1 MDTLTKHKQWDG
13 YHDSSYRFLLSDQK
27 TLLIMIFTL
36 SETMKAKRTL
46 ILLIFCL
53 ISILPGLSLADRIK
67 DLASIQGVRNN
78 QLIGYGLVVG
88 LDGSGDMTTQTPF
101 TVQSVINML
110 GQLGVNLPPGTNL
123 QLRNVAAVMVTATVP
138 AFTKPGQQV
147 DVTVS
152 SMGNAKSLRGG
163 TLLMTPMKGIDNQ
176 VYAIAQGNILVGGI
190 GASAGGSS
198 VQVNHLSVG
207 RVTGGAMVE
216 REIPTTVGQG
226 DFINLELNSTDFS
239 TVNRIVDAI
248 NQLHPSSAS
257 PVDGRMIQV
266 KAPNDNGQRIAFIA
280 QIESLDIKPA
290 RPTAKVIVNS
300 RTGSVVMNQ
309 AVTLE
314 SSAVAH
320 GNLSII
326 INTEPVIS
334 QPGPLAQRGETVV
347 TQRSQVEIRT
357 EEGNLM
363 LLPNGADLG
372 EVVKALTA
380 IGATTQDLLS
390 ILQALKAAGSL
401 RADLEII

>member
-1 MDTLTKHKQWDG
+1 MKITNMIIYGLLT
-13 YHDSSYRFLLSDQK
+13 
-27 TLLIMIFTL
+27 I
-36 SETMKAKRTL
+36 
-46 ILLIFCL
+46 CL
-53 ISILPGLSLADRIK
+53 FLPGISMADRIK

-101 TVQSVINML
+101 TVQSVISML

-123 QLRNVAAVMVTATVP
+123 QLRNVAAVMVTATLP
-138 AFTKPGQQV
+138 AFIKSGQHI

-163 TLLMTPMKGIDNQ
+163 TLLMTPLKGADNQ
-176 VYAIAQGNILVGGI
+176 VYAMAQGSILVGGI
-190 GASAGGSS
+190 GAAAGGSS

-207 RVTGGAMVE
+207 RISGGGIVE
-216 REIPTTVGQG
+216 REIPTVVGQG
-226 DFINLELNSTDFS
+226 DYINLELNSTDFT

-248 NQLHPSSAS
+248 NSLYPSSAVA
-257 PVDGRMIQV
+257 VDGRVVQV
-266 KAPNDNGQRIAFIA
+266 KAPVDTSQRIMFIS
-280 QIESLDIKPA
+280 QIESMDVVPA
-290 RPTAKVIVNS
+290 KATAKVIVNS
-300 RTGSVVMNQ
+300 RTGSIVMNQ
-309 AVTLE
+309 SVTLE
-314 SSAVAH
+314 TSAIAH

-334 QPGPLAQRGETVV
+334 QPGPFAQRGETVV

-357 EEGNLM
+357 DEGNLM

>member
-1 MDTLTKHKQWDG
+1 MYEKAISLEVHKTMRIQNIIICF
-13 YHDSSYRFLLSDQK
+13 FLVLG
-27 TLLIMIFTL
+27 LL
-36 SETMKAKRTL
+36 
-46 ILLIFCL
+46 
-53 ISILPGLSLADRIK
+53 LPGLGVADRIK

-101 TVQSVINML
+101 TVQSIISML
-110 GQLGVNLPPGTNL
+110 GQLGINLPPGTNL
-123 QLRNVAAVMVTATVP
+123 QLRNVAAVMVTATLP
-138 AFTKPGQQV
+138 AFTKPGQQI
-147 DVTVS
+147 DITVS

-163 TLLMTPMKGIDNQ
+163 TLLMTPLKGIDNQ
-176 VYAIAQGNILVGGI
+176 VYAMAQGNILVGGI
-190 GASAGGSS
+190 GAAAGGSS
-198 VQVNHLSVG
+198 VQVNHLNVG
-207 RVTGGAMVE
+207 RIAGGGIVE
-216 REIPTTVGQG
+216 REIPTAVGQG
-226 DFINLELNSTDFS
+226 DYINLELNSVDFT
-239 TVNRIVDAI
+239 TVHRIVGAI
-248 NQLHPSSAS
+248 NGIYPSAATA
-257 PVDGRMIQV
+257 VDGRVIQV
-266 KAPNDNGQRIAFIA
+266 RAPADNSQRIMFIS
-280 QIESLDIKPA
+280 QIESLDVTPA
-290 RPTAKVIVNS
+290 KAPAKVIVNS

-334 QPGPLAQRGETVV
+334 QPGPFAQRGETVV

>member
-1 MDTLTKHKQWDG
+1 MFQQLKFKIMKKRNVIIF
-13 YHDSSYRFLLSDQK
+13 SFLALS
-27 TLLIMIFTL
+27 LL
-36 SETMKAKRTL
+36 
-46 ILLIFCL
+46 
-53 ISILPGLSLADRIK
+53 LPNISLADRIK

-123 QLRNVAAVMVTATVP
+123 QLRNVAAVMVTATLP
-138 AFTKPGQQV
+138 AFAKPGQHI
-147 DVTVS
+147 DITVS

-163 TLLMTPMKGIDNQ
+163 TLLLTPLKGADNQ
-176 VYAIAQGNILVGGI
+176 VYAMAQGNILVGGI
-190 GASAGGSS
+190 GAAAGGSS

-207 RVTGGAMVE
+207 RITGGGIVE

-226 DFINLELNSTDFS
+226 DFINLELNSTDFT

-248 NQLHPSSAS
+248 NGLYPAAASA
-257 PVDGRMIQV
+257 VDGRMVQV
-266 KAPNDNGQRIAFIA
+266 KAPADNSQRITFISR
-280 QIESLDIKPA
+280 IESLDIAPA
-290 RPTAKVIVNS
+290 KASAKVIVNS

-357 EEGNLM
+357 DEGNLM

>member
-1 MDTLTKHKQWDG
+1 MKSRNVIIL
-13 YHDSSYRFLLSDQK
+13 SLLALN
-27 TLLIMIFTL
+27 LL
-36 SETMKAKRTL
+36 
-46 ILLIFCL
+46 
-53 ISILPGLSLADRIK
+53 LPGISFADRIK

-123 QLRNVAAVMVTATVP
+123 QLRNVAAVMVTATMP
-138 AFTKPGQQV
+138 AFAKPGQHI
-147 DVTVS
+147 DITVS

-163 TLLMTPMKGIDNQ
+163 TLLLTPLKGADNQ
-176 VYAIAQGNILVGGI
+176 VYAMAQGNILVGGI
-190 GASAGGSS
+190 GAAAGGSS

-207 RVTGGAMVE
+207 RVTSGGIVE

-226 DFINLELNSTDFS
+226 DFINLELNTTDFT

-248 NQLHPSSAS
+248 NGLYPTAASA
-257 PVDGRMIQV
+257 VDGRVVQV
-266 KAPNDNGQRIAFIA
+266 KAPVDNSQRIMFIS
-280 QIESLDIKPA
+280 QIESLDVKPA
-290 RPTAKVIVNS
+290 RASAKVIVNS

-334 QPGPLAQRGETVV
+334 QPGAFAQRGETVV

-357 EEGNLM
+357 DEGNLM

>member
-1 MDTLTKHKQWDG
+1 MYEKVISSEIHKIMKIKNIII
-13 YHDSSYRFLLSDQK
+13 YFFFTFSLL
-27 TLLIMIFTL
+27 
-36 SETMKAKRTL
+36 
-46 ILLIFCL
+46 
-53 ISILPGLSLADRIK
+53 LPGLGAADRIK

-101 TVQSVINML
+101 TVQSIISML
-110 GQLGVNLPPGTNL
+110 GQLGINLPPGTNL
-123 QLRNVAAVMVTATVP
+123 QLRNVAAVMVTATLP
-138 AFTKPGQQV
+138 AFTKPGQQI

-163 TLLMTPMKGIDNQ
+163 TLLMAPLKGVDNQ
-176 VYAIAQGNILVGGI
+176 VYAMAQGNVLVGGI
-190 GASAGGSS
+190 GAAAGGSS
-198 VQVNHLSVG
+198 VQINHLSVG
-207 RVTGGAMVE
+207 RIAGGGIVE

-226 DFINLELNSTDFS
+226 DYVNLELNSTDFT
-239 TVNRIVDAI
+239 TVHRIVGAI
-248 NQLHPSSAS
+248 NGIYPASATA
-257 PVDGRMIQV
+257 VDGRVIQV
-266 KAPNDNGQRIAFIA
+266 RAPSDNSQRIMFIS
-280 QIESLDIKPA
+280 QIESLDVTPA
-290 RPTAKVIVNS
+290 KASAKVVVNS

-314 SSAVAH
+314 TSAIAH

-334 QPGPLAQRGETVV
+334 QPGPFAQRGETVV

-357 EEGNLM
+357 DEGNLM

-372 EVVKALTA
+372 AVVKALTA

>member
-1 MDTLTKHKQWDG
+1 MFQ
-13 YHDSSYRFLLSDQK
+13 Q
-27 TLLIMIFTL
+27 
-36 SETMKAKRTL
+36 
-46 ILLIFCL
+46 LIFKIMKKRNVIIFSFL
-53 ISILPGLSLADRIK
+53 ALSLLLPSISLADRIK

-123 QLRNVAAVMVTATVP
+123 QLRNVAAVMVTATLP
-138 AFTKPGQQV
+138 AFAKPGQHI
-147 DVTVS
+147 DITVS

-163 TLLMTPMKGIDNQ
+163 TLLLTPLKGADNQ
-176 VYAIAQGNILVGGI
+176 VYAMAQGNILVGGI
-190 GASAGGSS
+190 GAAAGGSS

-207 RVTGGAMVE
+207 RITGGGIVE

-226 DFINLELNSTDFS
+226 DFINLELNSTDFT

-248 NQLHPSSAS
+248 NGLYPAAASA
-257 PVDGRMIQV
+257 VDGRVVQV
-266 KAPNDNGQRIAFIA
+266 KAPADNSQRIMFISR
-280 QIESLDIKPA
+280 IESLDVQPA
-290 RPTAKVIVNS
+290 KATAKVIVNS

-357 EEGNLM
+357 DEGNLM

>member
-1 MDTLTKHKQWDG
+1 
-13 YHDSSYRFLLSDQK
+13 
-27 TLLIMIFTL
+27 
-36 SETMKAKRTL
+36 MKMRNIIIYL
-46 ILLIFCL
+46 ILIT
-53 ISILPGLSLADRIK
+53 GLFLSSVCAADRIK

-88 LDGSGDMTTQTPF
+88 LDGTGDMTVQTPF
-101 TVQSVINML
+101 TVQSIINML

-123 QLRNVAAVMVTATVP
+123 QLRNVAAVMVTATLP
-138 AFTKPGQQV
+138 AFAKPGQHI

-152 SMGNAKSLRGG
+152 SLGNAKSLRGG
-163 TLLMTPMKGIDNQ
+163 TLLMTPLKGADNQ
-176 VYAIAQGNILVGGI
+176 VYAMAQGSLLVGGI
-190 GASAGGSS
+190 GAAAAGSS
-198 VQVNHLSVG
+198 VQINHLSAG
-207 RVTGGAMVE
+207 RIAGGGIVE
-216 REIPTTVGQG
+216 REISTTVGQG
-226 DFINLELNSTDFS
+226 DYINLELNSTDFT
-239 TVNRIVDAI
+239 TVHRVVEAI
-248 NQLHPSSAS
+248 NGIYPSAATAI
-257 PVDGRMIQV
+257 DGRMIQV
-266 KAPNDNGQRIAFIA
+266 RAPSDNSQRVMFLS
-280 QIESLDIKPA
+280 QIESLNVTPA
-290 RPTAKVIVNS
+290 RAPAKVIVNS

-314 SSAVAH
+314 TSAVAH

-334 QPGPLAQRGETVV
+334 QPGPFAQRGETVV

-357 EEGNLM
+357 DEGNLM

>member
-1 MDTLTKHKQWDG
+1 
-13 YHDSSYRFLLSDQK
+13 
-27 TLLIMIFTL
+27 MIFTL

-363 LLPNGADLG
+363 LLLM
-372 EVVKALTA
+372 VL
-380 IGATTQDLLS
+380 I
-390 ILQALKAAGSL
+390 
-401 RADLEII
+401 

>member
-1 MDTLTKHKQWDG
+1 MKIKIITIYSLLTLG
-13 YHDSSYRFLLSDQK
+13 FFLPALG
-27 TLLIMIFTL
+27 I
-36 SETMKAKRTL
+36 
-46 ILLIFCL
+46 
-53 ISILPGLSLADRIK
+53 ADRIK

-101 TVQSVINML
+101 TVQSIVNML
-110 GQLGVNLPPGTNL
+110 GQLGINLPPGINL
-123 QLRNVAAVMVTATVP
+123 QLRNVAAVMVTATLP
-138 AFTKPGQQV
+138 AFAKPGQQI

-152 SMGNAKSLRGG
+152 SMGNARSLRGG
-163 TLLMTPMKGIDNQ
+163 TLLMTPLKGADNQ
-176 VYAIAQGNILVGGI
+176 VYAMAQGNVLVGGI
-190 GASAGGSS
+190 GAAAGGSS
-198 VQVNHLSVG
+198 VQVNHLNVG
-207 RVTGGAMVE
+207 RITGGGIVE

-226 DFINLELNSTDFS
+226 DYINLELNSVDFT
-239 TVNRIVDAI
+239 TVHRIVGAI
-248 NQLHPSSAS
+248 NGIYPAAATA
-257 PVDGRMIQV
+257 VDGRVVQV
-266 KAPNDNGQRIAFIA
+266 KMPPDINQRIMFIS
-280 QIESLDIKPA
+280 QIESLDVIPA
-290 RPTAKVIVNS
+290 RASAKVIVNS

-314 SSAVAH
+314 PSAVAH

-326 INTEPVIS
+326 INTEPIIS
-334 QPGPLAQRGETVV
+334 QPGPFAQRGETVV
-347 TQRSQVEIRT
+347 AQRSQVEIRT

>member
-1 MDTLTKHKQWDG
+1 MKMKNIIIYLALIAG
-13 YHDSSYRFLLSDQK
+13 LFLP
-27 TLLIMIFTL
+27 
-36 SETMKAKRTL
+36 
-46 ILLIFCL
+46 
-53 ISILPGLSLADRIK
+53 SICAADRIK

-88 LDGSGDMTTQTPF
+88 LDGTGDMTVQTPF
-101 TVQSVINML
+101 TVQSIINML

-123 QLRNVAAVMVTATVP
+123 QLRNVAAVMVTATLP
-138 AFTKPGQQV
+138 AFAKPGQHI

-152 SMGNAKSLRGG
+152 SLGNAKSLRGG
-163 TLLMTPMKGIDNQ
+163 TLLMTPLKGADNQ
-176 VYAIAQGNILVGGI
+176 VYAMAQGSLLVGGI
-190 GASAGGSS
+190 GAGAAGSS
-198 VQVNHLSVG
+198 VQINHLSAG
-207 RVTGGAMVE
+207 RIAGGGIVE
-216 REIPTTVGQG
+216 REISTTVGQG
-226 DFINLELNSTDFS
+226 DYINLELNSTDFT
-239 TVNRIVDAI
+239 TVHRIVDAI
-248 NQLHPSSAS
+248 NGIYPSAATAI
-257 PVDGRMIQV
+257 DGRMIQV
-266 KAPNDNGQRIAFIA
+266 RAPSDNSQRVMFLS
-280 QIESLDIKPA
+280 QIESLNVTPA
-290 RPTAKVIVNS
+290 RASAKVIVNS

-314 SSAVAH
+314 TSAVAH

-334 QPGPLAQRGETVV
+334 QPGPFAQRGETVV

-357 EEGNLM
+357 DEGNLM

>member
-1 MDTLTKHKQWDG
+1 MARTIG
-13 YHDSSYRFLLSDQK
+13 FEVYR
-27 TLLIMIFTL
+27 IMKIRNIFFYFVL
-36 SETMKAKRTL
+36 AFSV
-46 ILLIFCL
+46 F
-53 ISILPGLSLADRIK
+53 LPGLCAADRIK
-67 DLASIQGVRNN
+67 DLASIQGVRSN

-101 TVQSVINML
+101 TVQSIINML
-110 GQLGVNLPPGTNL
+110 GQLGINLPPGINL
-123 QLRNVAAVMVTATVP
+123 QLRNVAAVMVTATLP
-138 AFTKPGQQV
+138 AFAKPGQAI

-163 TLLMTPMKGIDNQ
+163 TLVMTPLKGADNQ
-176 VYAIAQGNILVGGI
+176 VYAMAQGNVLVGGI
-190 GASAGGSS
+190 GAAAGGSS
-198 VQVNHLSVG
+198 VQINHLSVG
-207 RVTGGAMVE
+207 RIASGGLVE

-226 DFINLELNSTDFS
+226 DYINLELNSTDFS
-239 TVNRIVDAI
+239 TVHRIVDAI
-248 NQLHPSSAS
+248 NGIYPSAATA
-257 PVDGRMIQV
+257 VDGRMIQV
-266 KAPNDNGQRIAFIA
+266 RAPSDNGQRIMFISR
-280 QIESLDIKPA
+280 IESLDITPA
-290 RPTAKVIVNS
+290 KASAKVIVNS

-334 QPGPLAQRGETVV
+334 QPGPFAQRGETVV

-363 LLPNGADLG
+363 LLPSGADLG

-401 RADLEII
+401 RADVVII

>member
-1 MDTLTKHKQWDG
+1 
-13 YHDSSYRFLLSDQK
+13 
-27 TLLIMIFTL
+27 
-36 SETMKAKRTL
+36 MKAQTL
-46 ILLIFCL
+46 ITCLFLIIIIFF
-53 ISILPGLSLADRIK
+53 SSLCIADRIK
-67 DLASIQGVRNN
+67 DLTSIQGVRNN
-78 QLIGYGLVVG
+78 QIIGYGLVVG

-101 TVQSVINML
+101 TVQSIINML

-123 QLRNVAAVMVTATVP
+123 QLRNVAAVMVTATIP
-138 AFTKPGQQV
+138 AFAKPGQHI

-163 TLLMTPMKGIDNQ
+163 TLLMTPLKGTDNQ
-176 VYAIAQGNILVGGI
+176 VYAMAQGNVLVGGI
-190 GASAGGSS
+190 GAAAGGSS

-207 RVTGGAMVE
+207 RISGGGIIE
-216 REIPTTVGQG
+216 REVPTTIGQG
-226 DFINLELNSTDFS
+226 DYINLELNSTDFT
-239 TVNRIVDAI
+239 TVHRIVDAI
-248 NQLHPSSAS
+248 NGIYPSAATA
-257 PVDGRMIQV
+257 VDGRMIQV
-266 KAPNDNGQRIAFIA
+266 KAPIDTSQRILFISR
-280 QIESLDIKPA
+280 IESLDVMPA
-290 RPTAKVIVNS
+290 KASAKVIVNS

-334 QPGPLAQRGETVV
+334 QPGPFAQRGETVI
-347 TQRSQVEIRT
+347 TQRSQIEIRSD
-357 EEGNLM
+357 EGNLM

-390 ILQALKAAGSL
+390 ILQALKASGSL

>member
-1 MDTLTKHKQWDG
+1 MRRPDIVVCF
-13 YHDSSYRFLLSDQK
+13 FL
-27 TLLIMIFTL
+27 
-36 SETMKAKRTL
+36 AVC
-46 ILLIFCL
+46 ILMPG
-53 ISILPGLSLADRIK
+53 ISMADRIK

-101 TVQSVINML
+101 TVQSVISML
-110 GQLGVNLPPGTNL
+110 GQLGINLPPGINL
-123 QLRNVAAVMVTATVP
+123 QLRNVAAVMVTATMP
-138 AFTKPGQQV
+138 AFAKPGQHI

-163 TLLMTPMKGIDNQ
+163 TLLMTPLKGADNQ
-176 VYAIAQGNILVGGI
+176 VYAIAQGSILVGGI
-190 GASAGGSS
+190 GASNAGSS
-198 VQVNHLSVG
+198 VQINHLSAG
-207 RVTGGAMVE
+207 RIAGGGIVE
-216 REIPTTVGQG
+216 REISTTIGQG
-226 DFINLELNSTDFS
+226 DYINLELNTTDFT

-248 NQLHPSSAS
+248 NGLFPSAAAA
-257 PVDGRMIQV
+257 VDGRVVQV
-266 KAPNDNGQRIAFIA
+266 KAPADNSQRIMFIS
-280 QIESLDIKPA
+280 QIESLDIVPA
-290 RPTAKVIVNS
+290 RATAKVIVNS

-314 SSAVAH
+314 TSAVAH

-334 QPGPLAQRGETVV
+334 QPGPFAQRGETVV
-347 TQRSQVEIRT
+347 AQRSQVEIRT
-357 EEGNLM
+357 DEGNLM